1 LQPEGHDDLSGEQNV
16 SRLSER
22 VAALLVS
29 TRVSV
34 AVVSEPEGWRS
45 MPAADAPLSGVSHS
59 SDSHVTPC
67 YTFLRV
73 VANEPR

>member
-1 LQPEGHDDLSGEQNV
+1 MTSAVTRNA

-45 MPAADAPLSGVSHS
+45 MPAADARLSGVSHNC
-59 SDSHVTPC
+59 HVISC

-73 VANEPR
+73 VASRPR

>member
-1 LQPEGHDDLSGEQNV
+1 MTSAVTRNV

-22 VAALLVS
+22 VAAPLVS
-29 TRVSV
+29 TRASV

-59 SDSHVTPC
+59 SDCHVISC
-67 YTFLRV
+67 YTYLRV
-73 VANEPR
+73 VASRPR